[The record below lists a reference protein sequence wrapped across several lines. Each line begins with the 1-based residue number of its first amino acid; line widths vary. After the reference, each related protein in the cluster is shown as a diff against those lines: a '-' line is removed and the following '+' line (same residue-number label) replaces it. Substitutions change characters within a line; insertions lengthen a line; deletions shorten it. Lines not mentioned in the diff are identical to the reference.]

1 MVDELNS
8 SVVDFGIFAN
18 TSQFEH
24 SINLADATVVECI
37 NAYIDVKIKANPNI
51 HKQYSHT
58 LLHIKNIEKQWNVTL
73 YPVVVG
79 DLFWSNFH
87 KHLLDKD
94 FSTSTINGIS
104 QKIACVLKWS
114 AKYGAKI
121 SPTLEEN
128 QIQAS
133 SKKPLISLSQDEVSR
148 ITYFDIDSITE
159 LRADRRENLKRVRDQ
174 FVLAC
179 FLGQRYSDTKRI
191 NPECFRDS
199 IFEIVQQKTGNRAV
213 VDIKKITAYPKVV
226 QEILKRYD
234 YKAPFPYDIGMY
246 NKALHQLFYYAGF
259 DNEIKYERKVRGKII
274 TKTYKLYELITS
286 HTARRTMITNCVQRG
301 IHTEQIRRASG
312 HQSESSFAK
321 YVKWND

>member
-1 MVDELNS
+1 MEEKNIN
-8 SVVDFGIFAN
+8 VDFGIFAN

-24 SINLADATVVECI
+24 NIDLSESTVVECI
-37 NAYIDVKIKANPNI
+37 NAYVKVKIKANPNI
-51 HKQYSHT
+51 KKQYAHT
-58 LLHIKNIEKQWNVTL
+58 LLQIKNIERQWNVVL
-73 YPVVVG
+73 YPVVIG
-79 DLFWSNFH
+79 DLFWANFQ

-94 FSTSTINGIS
+94 FSTSTINSIS

-128 QIQAS
+128 QLQNTA
-133 SKKPLISLSQDEVSR
+133 KKPLISLSQDDVSR
-148 ITYFDIDSITE
+148 ITYFDIDSIE
-159 LRADRRENLKRVRDQ
+159 DLRQDRKDTLKLVRDQ

-191 NPECFRDS
+191 NPECFHDS
-199 IFEIVQQKTGNRAV
+199 VFEIVQQKTGNRAV
-213 VDIKKITAYPKVV
+213 VDIKKIAAYPKVV
-226 QEILKRYD
+226 QELLRK
-234 YKAPFPYDIGMY
+234 YKYNAPFPRDLSIY

-259 DNEIKYERKVRGKII
+259 TDEIKYERKVRGKII
-274 TKTYKLYELITS
+274 TKTYKVYELITS